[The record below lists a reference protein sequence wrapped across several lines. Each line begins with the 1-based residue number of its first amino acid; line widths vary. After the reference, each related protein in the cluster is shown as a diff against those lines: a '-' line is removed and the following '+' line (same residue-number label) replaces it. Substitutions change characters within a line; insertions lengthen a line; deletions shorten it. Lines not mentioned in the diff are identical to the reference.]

1 MTRKVEILLFDEANH
16 LVEVQADQ
24 PFPTPQPTA
33 TATFTPTATFTT
45 SATFT
50 KMPTQT
56 VTPSVTETPTE
67 TPTPTITE
75 TPTETGTP
83 TETITPTV
91 VETPTETPA
100 PTATETP
107 QLTQTPT
114 LVPTTTTTPLNGHV
128 EYIYDG
134 DGNLI
139 KSIINGV
146 ETYYPNAIYQ
156 LQITG
161 SLEVETKY
169 YSAGGSR
176 IAYRVDGE
184 ITWILSD
191 QLGSTVGMADED
203 GDLIG
208 VLKYTAYGELRTGTS
223 TTDYR
228 YTGQREEAE
237 IGLYFYVAR
246 FYDPALGRFIS
257 PDTLIPDPA
266 SNQGFDRFSYVN
278 CNPIN
283 RSDPSGHCVDEDSD
297 GNCDGSGY
305 GDVYPAEIE
314 TENPNP
320 FSLQHPNVGVE
331 TKTKT
336 PYLKNELFEI
346 GSIFEQATNTT
357 QNCCFTMWN
366 DSIEVGFD
374 SIIDVS
380 MSISQDWINFSIS
393 GIEFPNS
400 NNQRPPYLSRKFT
413 TQIELVHEKD
423 NTFSHTQSFMLE
435 TNSSTNSIN
444 NSTAMGYYSKVNLI
458 KSLEVVSVIVS
469 TYYLISSGLIGQ
481 QPLPVPAY

>member
-1 MTRKVEILLFDEANH
+1 MTTTRTPNLTETHTPTATETPLPTQTRTIT
-16 LVEVQADQ
+16 
-24 PFPTPQPTA
+24 PTPTVTFTPLPTQ
-33 TATFTPTATFTT
+33 TATFTPTATT
-45 SATFT
+45 
-50 KMPTQT
+50 
-56 VTPSVTETPTE
+56 
-67 TPTPTITE
+67 
-75 TPTETGTP
+75 
-83 TETITPTV
+83 
-91 VETPTETPA
+91 
-100 PTATETP
+100 TP
-107 QLTQTPT
+107 Q
-114 LVPTTTTTPLNGHV
+114 NGHIQ
-128 EYIYDG
+128 YIYDG
-134 DGNLI
+134 DGNLVKSVI
-139 KSIINGV
+139 KGV
-146 ETYYPNAIYQ
+146 ETYYPGPNYQ
-156 LQITG
+156 LQVTG

-169 YSAGGSR
+169 YFASSTR
-176 IAYRVDGE
+176 IAFKIDRE
-184 ITWILSD
+184 LTWLLSD
-191 QLGSTVGMADED
+191 RLGSTVGTVDSG